1 MKFFFPFLLLLLCSC
16 EINNT
21 DINSDLEIYRF
32 ENSLFNSTKLDFIE
46 NKQRWDSELG
56 DFSNSYYR
64 FVTGFSNSSDSLIKN
79 QLLSFINNDDMRQV
93 YDTILYQF
101 NDLSN
106 IKNQLDFAFNKNSL
120 FFTSH
125 PKPKIITMFSGFN
138 YGVIIQDSLIAI
150 GLDFYLGKNCVFYDR
165 LGDAEYLKF
174 QKQKKFMLPNIMEA
188 WFDSFFNGFNNSND
202 FLANMIYKGKIMY
215 LLSRVLP
222 ERSLEDRLRFSKQE
236 LSWCVKNESLIW
248 KYFIENNLLFSNRE
262 KEYRSYLNYG
272 PFSKGMTKDSPSR
285 IAYFIGAQI
294 IDRYMS
300 INSDV
305 SLNDLMLQT
314 DHMTI
319 LNNSKYKP

>member
-1 MKFFFPFLLLLLCSC
+1 MKFFFPFLLLSLCSC
-16 EINNT
+16 EINNS

-64 FVTGFSNSSDSLIKN
+64 FVTGVNNSSDSLIKN

-150 GLDFYLGKNCVFYDR
+150 GLDFYLGKNSIFVVE
-165 LGDAEYLKF
+165 LT
-174 QKQKKFMLPNIMEA
+174 
-188 WFDSFFNGFNNSND
+188 
-202 FLANMIYKGKIMY
+202 
-215 LLSRVLP
+215 SR
-222 ERSLEDRLRFSKQE
+222 
-236 LSWCVKNESLIW
+236 C
-248 KYFIENNLLFSNRE
+248 
-262 KEYRSYLNYG
+262 
-272 PFSKGMTKDSPSR
+272 
-285 IAYFIGAQI
+285 
-294 IDRYMS
+294 
-300 INSDV
+300 
-305 SLNDLMLQT
+305 
-314 DHMTI
+314 
-319 LNNSKYKP
+319 

>member
-1 MKFFFPFLLLLLCSC
+1 MKFFFPFFLLLLCSC

-46 NKQRWDSELG
+46 NKQTWDNELG

-64 FVTGFSNSSDSLIKN
+64 FISGVNNSSDSLIKN
-79 QLLSFINNDDMRQV
+79 QLLSFINNDDMMQV
-93 YDTILYQF
+93 YDTIFYQF
-101 NDLSN
+101 NDFSN

-120 FFTSH
+120 IFTTQ
-125 PKPKIITMFSGFN
+125 PQPKIITMFSGFN
-138 YGVIIQDSLIAI
+138 YGVIVQDSLIAI
-150 GLDFYLGKNCVFYDR
+150 GLDFYLGKNSIFYDR
-165 LGDAEYLKF
+165 LGDAEYLKY

-188 WFDSFFNGFNNSND
+188 WYDSFFNSFNKKNNFLSNI
-202 FLANMIYKGKIMY
+202 IYKGKIMY
-215 LLSRVLP
+215 LLSIVLP
-222 ERSLEDRLRFSKQE
+222 EKSLEDRLRFSKKE
-236 LSWCVKNESLIW
+236 LSWCVENESLIW

-262 KEYRSYLNYG
+262 KDYRSYLKYG

-285 IAYFIGAQI
+285 ISYFIGAQI

-300 INSDV
+300 RNSDV
-305 SLNDLMLQT
+305 SINDLMLQT